1 MKKYMVVEK
10 FKDGSFDKI
19 YMRFNSK
26 GRMLPK
32 GLYYLHSWVN
42 KESNI
47 CFQLMETNNRAL
59 FDTWIDQWKDL
70 TDFEI
75 FPID

>member
-1 MKKYMVVEK
+1 MKKYMVVEHYK
-10 FKDGSFDKI
+10 EGCYDAI
-19 YMRFNSK
+19 YKRFNNQ
-26 GRMLPK
+26 GRMLPA

-42 KESNI
+42 KENNI
-47 CFQLMETNNRAL
+47 CFQLMETNDIKL
-59 FDTWIDQWKDL
+59 FDTWIENWRDL